1 MTVLDYILD
10 GLEAELALE
19 RELGVR
25 VVECDR
31 SLLKPP
37 APPAAE
43 PPRPVEPPRPDEP
56 PPKPVV
62 PPRPVEPPRPPKPVV
77 LPRPVETPRHASGGG
92 SPRFVFL
99 HHKPLSPDAEAMMS
113 KIVAAM
119 GESPQT
125 APVVYDDPVPAAGVY
140 IVLGAL
146 AMRRW
151 LPGAKA
157 APGGWLKTPRG
168 ADALVTYSPEK
179 IVRYKVVTPAVKQ
192 MKLDMWTSLKGA
204 MRRLAGAAK

>member
-1 MTVLDYILD
+1 
-10 GLEAELALE
+10 
-19 RELGVR
+19 
-25 VVECDR
+25 
-31 SLLKPP
+31 
-37 APPAAE
+37 
-43 PPRPVEPPRPDEP
+43 
-56 PPKPVV
+56 
-62 PPRPVEPPRPPKPVV
+62 
-77 LPRPVETPRHASGGG
+77 
-92 SPRFVFL
+92 
-99 HHKPLSPDAEAMMS
+99 MS

-151 LPGAKA
+151 MPGAKA

-204 MRRLAGAAK
+204 VRRLAGAAK